1 MRNLDFVIPAL
12 ADVADK
18 LDSKEMFKEA
28 DDINYVLEMICK
40 IAELSKESY
49 VKKIKQKGKT
59 KYQVKSEK
67 NPNWNG
73 GVYNSK
79 EEAKDRLAEV
89 EMFKHMKSKK

>member
-28 DDINYVLEMICK
+28 DDINSVLEMICK
-40 IAELSKESY
+40 IAELSKEAY
-49 VKKIKQKGKT
+49 VKKVKQKGKT

-73 GVYNSK
+73 GIYDSK
-79 EEAKDRLAEV
+79 EGAEKRLAEV
-89 EMFKHMKSKK
+89 EMFKHMK